1 MDTDT
6 LPHFTGKCRP
16 CGKPG
21 NGYTSTDYRLLLE
34 PELVMRP
41 NPLLLLLLMI
51 MIALY
56 KGSDY
61 LHSMNSQVVIRGI
74 YLFLK
79 FDFLLCVS
87 SITYL

>member
-1 MDTDT
+1 
-6 LPHFTGKCRP
+6 
-16 CGKPG
+16 
-21 NGYTSTDYRLLLE
+21 
-34 PELVMRP
+34 MRP
-41 NPLLLLLLMI
+41 NPLLLLMMI